1 MNIKIELLKSYI
13 SDVIN
18 SNIKD
23 FDIDASQIADT
34 TAIKMLFEIQKVIKN
49 EEYSD
54 FDAIERIV
62 CIFEKYNID
71 FGFRHD
77 F

>member
-1 MNIKIELLKSYI
+1 MNIKVELLKNYI

-34 TAIKMLFEIQKVIKN
+34 VAIKMLREIQSIIKN
-49 EEYSD
+49 ESYSD
-54 FDAIERIV
+54 IDAIEQIV
-62 CIFEKYNID
+62 CTFEKYNID
-71 FGFRHD
+71 FGGRHD